1 MVDTKPQIVAAATA
15 GTTTAAVAAAAKH
28 FMTPIG
34 PLQLTGEEVNEILM
48 KRAVQA
54 ANAGHGGNSG
64 GAGGGSGGDGGHSA
78 GELVIGELQGIHI
91 QGKIFECFIF

>member
-1 MVDTKPQIVAAATA
+1 MVDTKPQIVAAAATAA

-54 ANAGHGGNSG
+54 ANVQAGQGNNSG
-64 GAGGGSGGDGGHSA
+64 GGGAGGGDGGHS

-91 QGKIFECFIF
+91 QSE